1 MRVIRPSRN
10 EFLRT
15 WHDLPCI
22 PHPPIS
28 VAPGKPH
35 PRWADPNY
43 YDGDASD
50 KWHTRSQKRNG
61 TLPGTKQGLQ
71 QQQRR
76 LTGGAPEHPGIS
88 VKTEPVNDLQQQQ
101 QQQQQQCYYRL
112 SPSPPPP
119 SSAASSNAPYSMGN
133 GTANGQHYG
142 GAFDGTGADGSPTSY
157 SPSSPAGYSGSSSS
171 SGFNGTYR
179 YPSSSDTRKAYTRH
193 PALESTHAHSQIP
206 RDPYRGYEE
215 ACHCV
220 HNPVAAQISR
230 QLDTVTA
237 YLTHVPE
244 HAHGQS
250 QKCGILRR
258 IQELKSILQ

>member
-1 MRVIRPSRN
+1 M
-10 EFLRT
+10 
-15 WHDLPCI
+15 
-22 PHPPIS
+22 
-28 VAPGKPH
+28 APGKPH
-35 PRWADPNY
+35 PRWADPSY

-50 KWHTRSQKRNG
+50 KWHTRSQKRSG

-71 QQQRR
+71 QQQQQQQRR
-76 LTGGAPEHPGIS
+76 MNGAPDHPGTGIS
-88 VKTEPVNDLQQQQ
+88 VKTEPMNDLSHAGQQQQ

-133 GTANGQHYG
+133 GNGNAPHFG
-142 GAFDGTGADGSPTSY
+142 GAFDGTGAGGSPTSY

-171 SGFNGTYR
+171 SGFNGTATYR

-193 PALESTHAHSQIP
+193 PALDPTNTSTHAHAYQE
-206 RDPYRGYEE
+206 RGYEE
-215 ACHCV
+215 VLCHCV
-220 HNPVAAQISR
+220 HNPVAGNVSR
-230 QLDTVTA
+230 QLDSMTA
-237 YLTHVPE
+237 YLIHVPE

>member
-1 MRVIRPSRN
+1 M
-10 EFLRT
+10 
-15 WHDLPCI
+15 
-22 PHPPIS
+22 
-28 VAPGKPH
+28 APGKPH

-61 TLPGTKQGLQ
+61 TLPATKQGLQ
-71 QQQRR
+71 QQQQQQQQQRR
-76 LTGGAPEHPGIS
+76 LNGAPEHPGIS
-88 VKTEPVNDLQQQQ
+88 VKTEPVNDLSHAGQQQQ
-101 QQQQQQCYYRL
+101 QQQHQQQQCYYRL

-133 GTANGQHYG
+133 GTGNGPHFG
-142 GAFDGTGADGSPTSY
+142 GAFDGTGAGGSPTSY

-193 PALESTHAHSQIP
+193 PALDPTNASTHAHAYQE
-206 RDPYRGYEE
+206 RGYEE
-215 ACHCV
+215 ALCHCV
-220 HNPVAAQISR
+220 HNPVAGHISR
-230 QLDTVTA
+230 QLDSMTA